1 MIVLWK
7 SKQVAVEVDGPSHFL
22 SGHRVHLATGATL
35 LKHRQLRALGWH
47 LVVVPYWEWHEVQG
61 SNAKRHEYLLCLL
74 RQAASDGLFQLA
86 HPSGVEK
93 MQGQGNRTIDEAT
106 KAECTATPQDMNQI
120 HATESGSKLDQTMYT
135 FLFW

>member
-1 MIVLWK
+1 MTKLGADPKKDVLISEGHSIDMIVLWK

-47 LVVVPYWEWHEVQG
+47 LVVVPNWEWHEVQG

-74 RQAASDGLFQLA
+74 RQAASDELFQVA
-86 HPSGVEK
+86 HPSGAEK
-93 MQGQGNRTIDEAT
+93 NARTMQPHN
-106 KAECTATPQDMNQI
+106 
-120 HATESGSKLDQTMYT
+120 
-135 FLFW
+135 